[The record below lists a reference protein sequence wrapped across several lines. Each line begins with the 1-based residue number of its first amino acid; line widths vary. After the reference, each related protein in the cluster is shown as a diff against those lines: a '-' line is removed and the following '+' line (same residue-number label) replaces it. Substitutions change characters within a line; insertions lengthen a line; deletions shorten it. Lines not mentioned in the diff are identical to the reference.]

1 MDVPPLLRRG
11 QFRSAVAGLC
21 GGPMEEEVKEGENR
35 WLKDVRFGAK
45 GNADGFIPVV
55 CNVNF

>member
-11 QFRSAVAGLC
+11 QFRSAVAA
-21 GGPMEEEVKEGENR
+21 PMEEEVKEGENR